1 MRRAAHSSRRLV
13 RAVLLVTVALVAW
26 PPVVSAPQQPP
37 APRPPT
43 TAPQPAPRAS
53 NETWVQNHLVT
64 ELWSGPNAGAVF
76 FGWLRKFSY
85 LRVER
90 SEGNRLYVFNPR
102 SNNFAF
108 VDATAVGPS
117 GPPPPDYLEPIKEL
131 AKVNAP
137 ARFVGKADIYAEPVA
152 DEAVWLR
159 NDWHNVPV
167 LVEAKVKGD
176 GAGDW
181 YRLESGEFVSGEH
194 LRLPGPPA
202 ASYTGKWIDA
212 DLSSPT
218 IVTAYEGNRPVAS
231 ALAIRGVAAWQTP
244 VGTFRIRS
252 RVYNET
258 MSSEGLG
265 IPRNAPGGYYVQ
277 NVLFTQYFTGDGAA
291 IHYNYW
297 SSNWGY
303 PGSHGCLGLPLAESK
318 WAWDW
323 AAAGTPIKVFA

>member
-1 MRRAAHSSRRLV
+1 M
-13 RAVLLVTVALVAW
+13 
-26 PPVVSAPQQPP
+26 VSAAPLPPQVANEPSAPTMQVAPP
-37 APRPPT
+37 A
-43 TAPQPAPRAS
+43 S
-53 NETWVQNHLVT
+53 DGKWVQNHLVT
-64 ELWSGPNAGAVF
+64 ELWSGPDSGAVF

-85 LRVER
+85 LRIER
-90 SEGNRLYVFNPR
+90 AQGNRLYVFNPR

-131 AKVNAP
+131 ARLNLP
-137 ARFVGKADIYAEPVA
+137 ARIVGKADVYAEPAA
-152 DEAVWLR
+152 DDAVWLR
-159 NDWHNVPV
+159 NDWHNAPV
-167 LVEAKVKGD
+167 IVEAKVKGD
-176 GAGDW
+176 GASDW
-181 YRLESGEFVSGEH
+181 YRLDSGEFISGEH

-202 ASYTGKWIDA
+202 ASYPGKWIDA
-212 DLSSPT
+212 DLNSPT

-244 VGTFRIRS
+244 VGTFRIWR

-277 NVLFTQYFTGDGAA
+277 NVLFTQYFSGDGAA

-303 PGSHGCLGLPLAESK
+303 PGSHGCLGMTYEDSLWFWNWAEV
-318 WAWDW
+318 
-323 AAAGTPIKVFA
+323 GTPVVFDKGRGRRSE